1 MDGGSIS
8 FSNDLIVLIS
18 IYDKGC
24 DASILLDGS
33 NTEKAAGANTGVGPF
48 DLIDRCKTS
57 LEQKCPGV
65 VSCADIIVIATR
77 VAVSLV

>member
-1 MDGGSIS
+1 M
-8 FSNDLIVLIS
+8 
-18 IYDKGC
+18 YKKGC

-33 NTEKAAGANTGVGPF
+33 NNEKSAPANTGVGPF
-48 DLIDRCKTS
+48 DLIDACKTS

-77 VAVSLV
+77 AAVFLVL